1 MSERKPHPFPNQA
14 PTLPQSPETTHPVH
28 LCSSCFFPKK
38 DNRINGMN
46 TDSAPISVGLGSHPF
61 GGQKDD
67 PHRAVHGGPL
77 YARRRVMP
85 MLLAV
90 VQDAPQ
96 AGLAFTYRSRLLAKN
111 PTSFA
116 QVFVAFASLSC
127 WSCFGVCQFLLR
139 LWKSAGKGPVA
150 GAFRV
155 HLWFQLMRAPLR
167 CRLGSGGRF
176 RAMGPVRGRGGNA
189 ASPR

>member
-1 MSERKPHPFPNQA
+1 
-14 PTLPQSPETTHPVH
+14 
-28 LCSSCFFPKK
+28 
-38 DNRINGMN
+38 MN

-96 AGLAFTYRSRLLAKN
+96 AGLAFTYRDRLLAKN
-111 PTSFA
+111 AIPGQST
-116 QVFVAFASLSC
+116 C
-127 WSCFGVCQFLLR
+127 WLLNFLDF
-139 LWKSAGKGPVA
+139 SII
-150 GAFRV
+150 F
-155 HLWFQLMRAPLR
+155 HQY
-167 CRLGSGGRF
+167 
-176 RAMGPVRGRGGNA
+176 
-189 ASPR
+189 